1 MSVRLIIF
9 IVVLSFVSYARLEI
23 QFKLSPEAQ
32 CVLDKAS
39 DIPDD
44 IYFRNLFVTHQD
56 GKTPFT
62 KFLRDYLI
70 VSEYLYRLFIN
81 KVIDMDFDDRM
92 PDTIKTAIL
101 NNDTDQLLS
110 DRLKSLDDVFFYYVI
125 RHHSIMQRC
134 FTQCYSQ
141 EYIEKTHTYTSWLVL
156 QTCII
161 TESML
166 YKDLRAIGITDLS
179 VHPIG
184 DQGFAMVKDYR
195 VFKYNMVLD
204 ILKIVTDY
212 VDEHSLDPETI
223 QNQELTNIQQ
233 SLKKTI
239 NKILIQERFESF
251 IGDDDDTSV
260 F

>member
-62 KFLRDYLI
+62 KFLQDYLI
-70 VSEYLYRLFIN
+70 VSEYLYRLFNN
-81 KVIDMDFDDRM
+81 KGIDMDFDDRM
-92 PDTIKTAIL
+92 PAIIKTALFYDDI
-101 NNDTDQLLS
+101 DQLVSS
-110 DRLKSLDDVFFYYVI
+110 DYLKILDDMFFYYVI

-134 FTQCYSQ
+134 FIQCYSQ
-141 EYIEKTHTYTSWLVL
+141 EHLEKTHAYTSSLVL
-156 QTCII
+156 ETCVISNYLMN
-161 TESML
+161 TVTSD
-166 YKDLRAIGITDLS
+166 KDVTVLSSDGKSRVTDS
-179 VHPIG
+179 S
-184 DQGFAMVKDYR
+184 R
-195 VFKYNMVLD
+195 VIKYNEIINL
-204 ILKIVTDY
+204 IETISSY
-212 VDEHSLDPETI
+212 VIEHGLSHETI

-233 SLKKTI
+233 SLKKAITLMTDLE
-239 NKILIQERFESF
+239 KS
-251 IGDDDDTSV
+251 
-260 F
+260 